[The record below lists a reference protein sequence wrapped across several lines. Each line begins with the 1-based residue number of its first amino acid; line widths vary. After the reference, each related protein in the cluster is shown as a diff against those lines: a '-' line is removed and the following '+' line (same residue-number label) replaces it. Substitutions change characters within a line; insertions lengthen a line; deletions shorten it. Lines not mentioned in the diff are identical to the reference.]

1 MKGKGAAVSVTPLRI
16 STMTMTGTLGS
27 PVDLNCLFWAMP
39 LVHTD
44 HTERAGVVRIERIQ
58 KATRELHIRHADP
71 EDRALVSINERRPG
85 VPFTCFDNQLTVV
98 FRCRQGEGLNLISVK
113 VFRNGNV
120 QMTGVRYLSQVLGPL
135 GDICGVLRRLADR
148 AGAPH
153 THSPQNLRVHMIN
166 CDCRASFQVNR
177 EALYDTLCTKY
188 RGLPCSYEP
197 CIYPGVKVYD
207 SYHHEKT
214 GVKHKTTISVFQ
226 SGCIIITG
234 SCSYRQMQEAREL
247 ILRILAEERGKVAKV
262 HPRSPSLV
270 LGAQV
275 GVERPQLRANAG
287 KDAGQALVVV
297 DEKLAEDE
305 GHVHVAVGLCG
316 V

>member
-1 MKGKGAAVSVTPLRI
+1 MGKGGVVVCGEQPRTAKETTRVTPLRI

-27 PVDLNCLFWAMP
+27 PVELDTLFWAVP

-44 HTERAGVVRIERIQ
+44 HTDRAGIVRVERIQ
-58 KATRELHIRHADP
+58 RATRQLHIRHADP
-71 EDRALVSINERRPG
+71 EDRALLTIHERRPG

-135 GDICGVLRRLADR
+135 SQICGVLGGLTARQ
-148 AGAPH
+148 
-153 THSPQNLRVHMIN
+153 HSPQNLRVHMIN

-177 EALYDTLCTKY
+177 LALYETLCSKF

-197 CIYPGVKVYD
+197 CIYPGVKVYH
-207 SYHHEKT
+207 SYYHQKT
-214 GVKHKTTISVFQ
+214 GLRHKTTISVFQ

-247 ILRILAEERGKVAKV
+247 ILDILDQERDVVAKV
-262 HPRSPSLV
+262 P
-270 LGAQV
+270 
-275 GVERPQLRANAG
+275 
-287 KDAGQALVVV
+287 
-297 DEKLAEDE
+297 
-305 GHVHVAVGLCG
+305 LCG
-316 V
+316 RCPSVTWRLGTTADGH